1 VTFLYG
7 SQPRA
12 RWMRL
17 GTAQILKRF
26 YFCERSLVVN
36 CSAWLPLIGGMEPKT
51 LLPRFSWQNSQTA
64 HELRERALELRYP
77 NREMDHEGADRSLV
91 ELFDE
96 LRNSPSPAAFFLAL
110 AEVLLPAMR
119 DAYEEYL
126 HYSDALADAPTHRF
140 LNLSLTEKRQQIVA
154 TQLWANEELARHPAD
169 RAAAE
174 AWTHA
179 LRERLDQ
186 LGGVGTER
194 APQDF
199 PSLPLPGGRPYAV
212 PVKPARDSNYRLT
225 RFYWPDNIDPAFPYG
240 AGHRLQLRSA
250 VSHLNEVWAIETGG
264 IILSSFAPVLPW
276 EWIHDAA
283 RWTYDEAR
291 HCRMGV
297 NRLAAWGYQPE
308 ELPLG
313 SFIYDSLAG
322 QDPIYG
328 LGMLFFFE
336 TKNIRHKP
344 ERVKAFHS
352 LGDAASE
359 HDMDF
364 DWADETMHAGYGRKW
379 LEKILDIRGED
390 STKYKDIR
398 EHCAGLVKAV
408 VETATAGEEL
418 ELRMISDAIVAKA
431 ESARPDPGLNP
442 SCEALLPLS

>member
-1 VTFLYG
+1 
-7 SQPRA
+7 
-12 RWMRL
+12 MRI

-36 CSAWLPLIGGMEPKT
+36 CSAWLPLIGAMEPKT
-51 LLPRFSWQNSQTA
+51 LLPLLSWQNAQTA
-64 HELRERALELRYP
+64 HELRERAFELRYP
-77 NREMDHEGADRSLV
+77 SRDMEHEGADRPLV

-96 LRNSPSPAAFFLAL
+96 LRNSPSAAAFFLSL

-126 HYSDALADAPTHRF
+126 RYSDALADAPTHRF
-140 LNLSLTEKRQQIVA
+140 LNLALTEKRQQITFAQV
-154 TQLWANEELARHPAD
+154 WANQELARNPAD
-169 RAAAE
+169 GGAAE
-174 AWTHA
+174 AWTAA
-179 LRERLDQ
+179 LRERLIQ

-194 APQDF
+194 APLDF
-199 PSLPLPGGRPYAV
+199 PNLPLTGGRPYAV
-212 PVKPARDSNYRLT
+212 PVKPARDTNYRLT
-225 RFYWPDNIDPAFPYG
+225 RFYWPDNIDPTFPYG
-240 AGHRLQLRSA
+240 VGHRLQLRSA

-264 IILSSFAPVLPW
+264 IILSAFAPVLPW

-283 RWTYDEAR
+283 RWTYDESR
-291 HCRMGV
+291 HCRMGM

-322 QDPIYG
+322 QDPVYG

-379 LEKILDIRGED
+379 LEKILEIRGED
-390 STKYKDIR
+390 SARYKEIR
-398 EHCAGLVKAV
+398 EHCAGLVRAV
-408 VETATAGEEL
+408 VQTANPEEVL
-418 ELRMISDAIVAKA
+418 ELSRLAGGIVAKA
-431 ESARPDPGLNP
+431 ESGRPEPGIQP
-442 SCEALLPLS
+442 SCEASLPLS